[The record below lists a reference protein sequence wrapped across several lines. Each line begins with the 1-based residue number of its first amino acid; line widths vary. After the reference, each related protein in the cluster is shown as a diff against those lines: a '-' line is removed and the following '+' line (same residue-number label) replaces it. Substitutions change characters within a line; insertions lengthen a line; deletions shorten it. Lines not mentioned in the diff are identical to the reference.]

1 MSIGKGDRLTIWKYS
16 GKEVSFDQVS
26 GALDAL
32 ENACLQ
38 CGEKHSSE
46 CPIGK
51 AKKELYDIKCS
62 DKRHIPD
69 VQL

>member
-1 MSIGKGDRLTIWKYS
+1 LTIWKYS

-26 GALDAL
+26 GAIDAL
-32 ENACLQ
+32 ENACLH

-51 AKKELYDIKCS
+51 AKAELYDIKCA

-69 VQL
+69 VKL